1 MASENKKN
9 IVIQYTLYGIFA
21 GIAASLVY
29 ILVALSAQNLDF
41 SYVSL
46 AKLNKDEISVAL
58 ELFPLLGFSLTG
70 YLVGILQ
77 RKTIKKLTTQQSED
91 KNYEDIFDI
100 AERLRRGETEFYVE
114 QYDRNDEVINALI
127 NLRDELIKT
136 KKEEEQRKKED
147 EQRHW
152 TSEGLAKF
160 GAILRE
166 HNQDMQTMSGEV
178 VKEIVRYIDAKQA
191 AFFLIKTDDQNE
203 KFIEQIATYAYGR
216 KKFTDNQLKW
226 GEGLV
231 GACIIE
237 KKTIFM
243 RDVPDS
249 YVQITSGLGKANPRS
264 ILIVPFK
271 TDDQTVH
278 GVLELASF
286 KVYEP
291 FEIAFVESVAES
303 IATTITSL
311 LNSMRTTRLLVES
324 QDAAKELVEKEEM
337 MRRTVEEMRDLQLE
351 ASKQSEEF
359 VSFTNSVNHTMIRA
373 EYSVDGTLKYANT
386 KFLDILSYSSNREVE
401 GKHITDF
408 ISEKD
413 RGWFDSIWSR
423 LVSGGKHFEGDMK
436 HLTREG
442 KDVWT
447 IATYVSVR
455 DHEGNPEK
463 ILFLGIDTTNAKKQ
477 SLDYEGQ
484 INALDHSSLKAEFFR
499 DGRVIE
505 FNQKILAILNYQTDG
520 LNSKKI
526 FDFIPK
532 EDRVQYQEL
541 WNNII
546 RGIPYEGRIRILDVK
561 GDVRWLYGTFSVV
574 RDMYDEI
581 AKVIFIGND
590 ITEQHLMEEQ
600 NRQQTVKLRQQE
612 EELQE
617 AQRQLTKKLK
627 QSREEMKQQFREI
640 ETVKLLHEKTLEG
653 MLDAIIT
660 INQDNVIEFFNK
672 AAEELW
678 GYTKDEIIGKDIG
691 FLMPK
696 SHAEL
701 DGEYIGTYFSS
712 TLDTPL
718 VNTRIE
724 VFIVD
729 KNIEQ
734 VSVLMTLSEAGIGL
748 RYRLTAFIQRIEVE
762 LF

>member
-1 MASENKKN
+1 MALQQNKH
-9 IVIQYTLYGIFA
+9 IVLSYTLMGILAGFA
-21 GIAASLVY
+21 AMTVY
-29 ILVALSAQNLDF
+29 ILIALSAQNLNF
-41 SYVSL
+41 SFTSL
-46 AKLNKDEISVAL
+46 IILNQNQLSYAL
-58 ELFPLLGFSLTG
+58 EIMPLLGFTITG
-70 YLVGILQ
+70 YIVGKLQ
-77 RKTIKKLTTQQSED
+77 RRTILTLTTEQAQTSNFD
-91 KNYEDIFDI
+91 DIFDI
-100 AERLRRGETEFYVE
+100 TERLRRGETEFTVE
-114 QYDRNDEVINALI
+114 KYDRNDEIINSLI

-136 KKEEEQRKKED
+136 KKEEEQRKRED

-166 HNQDMQTMSGEV
+166 HNEDMQIMASEI
-178 VKEIVRYIDAKQA
+178 VKEIVRYVDAKQA
-191 AFFLIKTDDQNE
+191 AFFLVKDEEDKEKTVS
-203 KFIEQIATYAYGR
+203 QIATFAYGR
-216 KKFTDNQLKW
+216 KKFTDNNLKW
-226 GEGLV
+226 GEGLI

-237 KKTIFM
+237 KKSIYM
-243 RDVPDS
+243 KDVPDS
-249 YVQITSGLGKANPRS
+249 YVQITSGLGKASPRS
-264 ILIVPFK
+264 ILIVPLK
-271 TDDQTVH
+271 TDNQIVH
-278 GVLELASF
+278 GALELASF

-291 FEIAFVESVAES
+291 YEIAFVESVAES
-303 IATTITSL
+303 IASTITSL
-311 LNSMRTTRLLVES
+311 LNSMRTTALLAES

-337 MRRTVEEMRDLQLE
+337 MRKTLHEMRELQIE
-351 ASKQSEEF
+351 AAKQSEEF

-373 EYSVDGTLKYANT
+373 EYSIDGVLKYANT
-386 KFLDILSYSSNREVE
+386 KFLDILGYNSNREVE
-401 GKHITDF
+401 GKVITDF

-413 RGWFDSIWSR
+413 RGWFDEIWHR

-436 HLTREG
+436 HLTKDGR
-442 KDVWT
+442 DVWT

-455 DHEGNPEK
+455 DQYGNPEK

-484 INALDHSSLKAEFFR
+484 INALNHSSLKAEFYR
-499 DGRVIE
+499 DGRILE
-505 FNQKILAILNYQTDG
+505 FNKKILDILNYQTEG
-520 LNSKKI
+520 LEGKKL

-532 EDRVQYQEL
+532 EEKIQYQEL
-541 WNNII
+541 WNNIV

-561 GDVRWLYGTFSVV
+561 GDMRWLYGTFSVV
-574 RDMYDEI
+574 RDMYEEI
-581 AKVIFIGND
+581 AKIIFIGND

-678 GYTKDEIIGKDIG
+678 GYSKDEIIGKDIS
-691 FLMPK
+691 FLMPEK
-696 SHAEL
+696 YKEFEG
-701 DGEYIGTYFSS
+701 DYIGTFFSS

-729 KNIEQ
+729 KNEEQ
-734 VSVLMTLSEAGIGL
+734 ISVLMTLSEAGIGL

>member
-191 AFFLIKTDDQNE
+191 AFFLIKTNDQNE
-203 KFIEQIATYAYGR
+203 KIIEQIATYAYGR

-484 INALDHSSLKAEFFR
+484 INALNHSSLKAEFFR

-660 INQDNVIEFFNK
+660 INQDNVIESFNK